1 MKRIWMIVWM
11 VLLVGCTT
19 QEISKEQVE
28 VESSHKIIWISPIA
42 KDMEVC
48 FKAYMEEGEEIRESS
63 IEQIY
68 EIFPDLKESL
78 TGYTV
83 DESNI
88 GQVDTNGHGSVYYGY
103 FHAEKDEQKI
113 AIGVVHQASLEAS
126 FWLKKY
132 GVQIDEPIMYAYEN
146 QDQIQIY
153 FFDHSYI
160 LDLNMSGFTK
170 AQAEAWLRAL
180 YK

>member
-19 QEISKEQVE
+19 QEISKEE
-28 VESSHKIIWISPIA
+28 ASNEITWISPIV

-68 EIFPDLKESL
+68 EIFPDLKEGL
-78 TGYTV
+78 TGYIV

-88 GQVDTNGHGSVYYGY
+88 GQVATKEYGSVYYGY
-103 FHAEKDEQKI
+103 FHAEKDEQRI
-113 AIGVVHQASLEAS
+113 AIGVVHQSSLEAS

-132 GVQIDEPIMYAYEN
+132 GVQIDEPMMYAYEK

-170 AQAEAWLRAL
+170 AQAEAWLRSL

>member
-1 MKRIWMIVWM
+1 MKRIWMIIWM

-19 QEISKEQVE
+19 QETSKEQVDASNE
-28 VESSHKIIWISPIA
+28 IIWISPIA

-68 EIFPDLKESL
+68 GIFPGLKEGL

-88 GQVDTNGHGSVYYGY
+88 GQVDTKEHGSVYYGY
-103 FHAEKDEQKI
+103 INTVKAEQKI
-113 AIGVVHQASLEAS
+113 AIGVVHQSSLEAS
-126 FWLKKY
+126 YWLKKY
-132 GVQIDEPIMYAYEN
+132 DVQISEPMMYAYEN

-170 AQAEAWLRAL
+170 AQAEAWLQLL
-180 YK
+180 YES